1 MLRAFHPLSVPALH
15 LDDRAARHEQA
26 RAEAEEQAD
35 DLWAGILGSL
45 RGSAP
50 RARLVLNHLNPLIRR
65 ISSLRDPELIG
76 TATESLYG
84 QALLMAQR
92 PLRPADSALL
102 NRAFI
107 GLLEWATHGENGR

>member
-1 MLRAFHPLSVPALH
+1 M
-15 LDDRAARHEQA
+15 
-26 RAEAEEQAD
+26 
-35 DLWAGILGSL
+35 
-45 RGSAP
+45 
-50 RARLVLNHLNPLIRR
+50 LNHLNPLIRR
-65 ISSLRDPELIG
+65 ISSLGDPELIG

-107 GLLEWATHGENGR
+107 GLLEWATHTDPGEDGHR